1 MKENYLDFG
10 GLKDDKK
17 LDWFIF
23 YFIIPLFLII
33 VYIMVHLHPE
43 LERVLILQTSN
54 PTWISIYLSN
64 FVHTDFWHHLGGNLL
79 SYFILIYLILF
90 FRTDRKKFYIN
101 MALFFTVLPVLCSL
115 STIYLASAPPPSFGV
130 LWQFLGFSGIVSGLA
145 GYLLYSVYWYIRE
158 KWEVPLNIHFFFSI
172 LAFNLLIIT
181 FTYKWFWMSVFIFL
195 IFLIALY
202 LAKNGLTMTI
212 SKIIDKW
219 NEIKQKNVKVKI
231 CKLMIFLFTVSF
243 LFGSA
248 MGLFPVNAK
257 GINILAHYAG
267 YCFGALV
274 PLIFVDGGVLVLKKL
289 LDSDKR

>member
-1 MKENYLDFG
+1 
-10 GLKDDKK
+10 
-17 LDWFIF
+17 
-23 YFIIPLFLII
+23 
-33 VYIMVHLHPE
+33 
-43 LERVLILQTSN
+43 
-54 PTWISIYLSN
+54 
-64 FVHTDFWHHLGGNLL
+64 
-79 SYFILIYLILF
+79 
-90 FRTDRKKFYIN
+90 
-101 MALFFTVLPVLCSL
+101 
-115 STIYLASAPPPSFGV
+115 
-130 LWQFLGFSGIVSGLA
+130 
-145 GYLLYSVYWYIRE
+145 
-158 KWEVPLNIHFFFSI
+158 
-172 LAFNLLIIT
+172 
-181 FTYKWFWMSVFIFL
+181 MSVFIFL

-257 GINILAHYAG
+257 RINILAHYVG

-274 PLIFVDGGVLVLKKL
+274 PLMFVDGGVLVLKKL

>member
-1 MKENYLDFG
+1 
-10 GLKDDKK
+10 
-17 LDWFIF
+17 
-23 YFIIPLFLII
+23 
-33 VYIMVHLHPE
+33 LHQRP
-43 LERVLILQTSN
+43 
-54 PTWISIYLSN
+54 
-64 FVHTDFWHHLGGNLL
+64 HHL
-79 SYFILIYLILF
+79 
-90 FRTDRKKFYIN
+90 
-101 MALFFTVLPVLCSL
+101 
-115 STIYLASAPPPSFGV
+115 
-130 LWQFLGFSGIVSGLA
+130 LGFSGIVSGLA
-145 GYLLYSVYWYIRE
+145 GYLLYSVYRYIKE

-219 NEIKQKNVKVKI
+219 NEIKQKNVKVEI
-231 CKLMIFLFTVSF
+231 YKLMIFLLTVSF

-248 MGLFPVNAK
+248 IGLFPVNAK
-257 GINILAHYAG
+257 GINILAHYVG

-274 PLIFVDGGVLVLKKL
+274 PLIFVDGGMLVLKKL